1 MESDLAA
8 ALRAPCRL
16 GIIGDFHGSSKRAAR
31 RLFLSEARPDAL
43 LSIGDL
49 QDYEDW
55 PVPTFFTHGNHESF
69 ATIAAM
75 DAGGLAPRNLQH
87 LRDADPL
94 LIAGLAVAGLGG
106 IWEAPPTSPR
116 LLDRAAYDRLADISP
131 DLVLSHETPI
141 HFSNGHPDKT
151 CEPLRTLCE
160 VVAPRFWFSG
170 HHHHFDVEQLGPT
183 TIVSLGKFPHEWGLL
198 EVGAAGELTF
208 ARFVPREPAAYE
220 RALLGWREAAAT
232 QKTSINREV

>member
-8 ALRAPCRL
+8 ALRAPCRIGL
-16 GIIGDFHGSSKRAAR
+16 IGDFHGSSKRAAR
-31 RLFLSEARPDAL
+31 RLFLSESRPDAL
-43 LSIGDL
+43 LSVGDL

-55 PVPTFFTHGNHESF
+55 PVPTFFVAGNHESF
-69 ATIAAM
+69 STIAAM
-75 DAGGLAPRNLQH
+75 DAGSHTPRNLVH

-94 LIAGLAVAGLGG
+94 AIAGLMVAGLGG

-116 LLDRAAYDRLADISP
+116 LLDRGAYDRLADLSV

-141 HFSNGHPDKT
+141 HFSNGRPDKT

-170 HHHHFDVEQLGPT
+170 HHHYFDVERLGPT

-198 EVGAAGELTF
+198 EVGTTGELAF
-208 ARFVPREPAAYE
+208 ERFVPRDRAAYD
-220 RALLGWREAAAT
+220 RALDGWREAALA
-232 QKTSINREV
+232 QKASINRES